1 MVQFVLSK
9 GCELEE
15 LNDVMTVTSS
25 VDFLRD

>member
-9 GCELEE
+9 GCELKK
-15 LNDVMTVTSS
+15 LNDVMIVTSS